1 MESEREEKY
10 RCLSQSHRQSE
21 MLGFLAASAKG
32 EMQLSS
38 SLSNFP
44 GGPAVK
50 DMPANAED
58 TGLLPG
64 LGRSHMSW
72 DSKLVCHNY

>member
-1 MESEREEKY
+1 
-10 RCLSQSHRQSE
+10 

>member
-21 MLGFLAASAKG
+21 ILGFLAAQRKEA

-38 SLSNFP
+38 SLSNLP
-44 GGPAVK
+44 GDPVVK

-58 TGLLPG
+58 
-64 LGRSHMSW
+64 W
-72 DSKLVCHNY
+72 DYDPWSG